1 MLDQM
6 MTMFPEEILK
16 AFNMDLSSIDTAFGW
31 LKTEGFVF
39 ILLLTGI
46 YASILGSNILLK
58 EENDKTIEYL
68 HSLPI
73 TRKQIVNNK
82 VIAGIIYII
91 GMVVLFTIF
100 NFIGLTLS
108 GDFDLLQFILISI
121 TPLFPALV
129 LYFISMYLSTYTHK
143 TKKMIGVSLGLVL
156 VSYFLNT
163 LSQMSENVEFLKY
176 FSIFTLADLRNVIMN
191 IELNPL
197 LIIITIV
204 ISVCFYILTLIRYR
218 KKELV

>member
-1 MLDQM
+1 M
-6 MTMFPEEILK
+6 
-16 AFNMDLSSIDTAFGW
+16 
-31 LKTEGFVF
+31 
-39 ILLLTGI
+39 
-46 YASILGSNILLK
+46 
-58 EENDKTIEYL
+58 
-68 HSLPI
+68 
-73 TRKQIVNNK
+73 NNK

-100 NFIGLTLS
+100 NFVGLTLS

-156 VSYFLNT
+156 VSYFINT

-176 FSIFTLADLRNVIMN
+176 FSIFTLADLRNVITN
-191 IELNPL
+191 IELNPV
-197 LIIITIV
+197 LIIISIV
-204 ISVCFYILTLIRYR
+204 ISVCFYILTLIRYE
-218 KKELV
+218 KKELVWNN